1 MPIYTLL
8 PADVRKIKKVVAK
21 QDGIYTCNGVT
32 ANVGYGDAYL

>member
-1 MPIYTLL
+1 MLSKKSKM
-8 PADVRKIKKVVAK
+8 AKIVVAK